1 MKSILLIL
9 SFFTLILAKAQ
20 NTFEMYNNT
29 DKEIYAAY
37 AFYDFEN
44 KSWSTKGWYKI
55 ESYSTS
61 TINLGSYSSFIYVH
75 GFSVNPGSFWES
87 ETLNSW
93 GKDVS
98 LCVDKNNAFEIRY
111 ADKINCETKKTFSK
125 YSINSGVNKWTFN
138 P

>member
-1 MKSILLIL
+1 M
-9 SFFTLILAKAQ
+9 Q
-20 NTFEMYNNT
+20 
-29 DKEIYAAY
+29 
-37 AFYDFEN
+37 FYDFEN

-55 ESYSTS
+55 ESYSTN

-125 YSINSGVNKWTFN
+125 YSINSGLNKWTFN

>member
-1 MKSILLIL
+1 
-9 SFFTLILAKAQ
+9 
-20 NTFEMYNNT
+20 MYNNT
-29 DKEIYAAY
+29 DKDIYTSYAY
-37 AFYDFEN
+37 YDFEN
-44 KSWSTKGWYKI
+44 KSWSTKGWFKI
-55 ESYSTS
+55 GAYSTN
-61 TINLGSYSSFIYVH
+61 TLNLGSISNYIYVH

-93 GKDVS
+93 GKDVN

-125 YSINSGVNKWTFN
+125 CSLNVGTTKWTFN